1 MSDQERAAYGRRA
14 EVELALAQAATCEDA
29 RRSHYLEAGRYLDLF
44 HRAGRFGDREGV
56 TLN

>member
-14 EVELALAQAATCEDA
+14 EAELALAQAATDEDA

-44 HRAGRFGDREGV
+44 HRSDRSGGRDGA